1 MLWAVLQQCV
11 ESDQS
16 DEALAE
22 IGRRQLIE
30 DTWLAVRHERNSWL
44 DARGRDEKVVDSR
57 DESRGDRVAAQQ
69 RAGGRAGLVE
79 RLHAL
84 VEESEAAIGT
94 LRVAMVIQSMRL
106 AFTLERRG
114 RNRVRKRV
122 ARDAV
127 MKV

>member
-1 MLWAVLQQCV
+1 MLWAVLQQCA

-30 DTWLAVRHERNSWL
+30 DTWLAVRQERNAWL
-44 DARGRDEKVVDSR
+44 DARGRDEKVVDST
-57 DESRGDRVAAQQ
+57 DESSGDRVAVQQ

-84 VEESEAAIGT
+84 VEESETAIGT
-94 LRVAMVIQSMRL
+94 LRVAIVIQSMRL
-106 AFTLERRG
+106 AFMLERRG
-114 RNRVRKRV
+114 RNRVS
-122 ARDAV
+122 
-127 MKV
+127 

>member
-1 MLWAVLQQCV
+1 M
-11 ESDQS
+11 
-16 DEALAE
+16 
-22 IGRRQLIE
+22 
-30 DTWLAVRHERNSWL
+30 
-44 DARGRDEKVVDSR
+44 
-57 DESRGDRVAAQQ
+57 QQ

-114 RNRVRKRV
+114 RNRVRKHAV
-122 ARDAV
+122 RDAGMAV
-127 MKV
+127 DRQWSGGNSK

>member
-30 DTWLAVRHERNSWL
+30 DTWLAVRQEMNAWL
-44 DARGRDEKVVDSR
+44 VARGRGEKVVVSR
-57 DESRGDRVAAQQ
+57 DESSGDRLAAQQ
-69 RAGGRAGLVE
+69 RAGDRVGLVE

-94 LRVAMVIQSMRL
+94 LRVAIVIQSMRSV
-106 AFTLERRG
+106 FMLEQG
-114 RNRVRKRV
+114 GG
-122 ARDAV
+122 
-127 MKV
+127 MG